1 MDTLQTKPSIPH
13 PWKFA
18 TPHPRA
24 VRGLDPNFHPSTKE
38 ALRIA
43 RPRLWTPL
51 EIWTAPTAPSTVSP
65 ALPHPSCPDLEI
77 SHRPLTQQPCGFA
90 AHSHFPTANDY
101 GGYIYIPVEILRSS
115 RRSSGYV
122 CRPQTRVGA
131 TSESEPTKARQVR
144 HCQMASPDFPRKRPT
159 FHAPSARKMVPFGF
173 LHSSHASGVECGQS
187 IPARIPG
194 SRTCPA

>member
-1 MDTLQTKPSIPH
+1 MDSLQTLPPIVP
-13 PWKFA
+13 PWK
-18 TPHPRA
+18 TGQLHRRCSS
-24 VRGLDPNFHPSTKE
+24 VQRRNFHPSTKE
-38 ALRIA
+38 ELRIA

-51 EIWTAPTAPSTVSP
+51 EIWTAPTALSTCSP
-65 ALPHPSCPDLEI
+65 ALPHSSRPVLEI
-77 SHRPLTQQPCGFA
+77 SYRPHAQQPCGFA

-115 RRSSGYV
+115 RRSARSSSPHKPLCGQPEEAN
-122 CRPQTRVGA
+122 PQR
-131 TSESEPTKARQVR
+131 R
-144 HCQMASPDFPRKRPT
+144 HCQMAGPDFPRKRPT
-159 FHAPSARKMVPFGF
+159 FHAPFARKMVPFGF